1 MIYTVTISPS
11 IDYNVHLD
19 NMVTGATN
27 RSQREEYY
35 FGGKGINVSVM
46 LQHLGIPS
54 IALGFV
60 AGFTGDALE
69 KGLKEQN
76 VNTDFVHLANGIT
89 RINVKIKST
98 QETEINGQGAIPT
111 EEDFLLLI
119 DKLTK
124 MRNGDIL
131 VISGSVP
138 KGLPADSYERL
149 LSVAQQQG
157 ALPVVDTNGE
167 LLLSTLKFHPFLI
180 KPNHDELKDLFG
192 DVTPLEGAKKLQ
204 DLGARNVIVSLGK
217 DGAVLLAENGESYS
231 CGIPTGKPLNTVGSG
246 DSVVAGFMAGY
257 AKTQD
262 YQYALNLGGAAG
274 SATAFT
280 PGLAEYD
287 TIMSCLKELEEQ
299 QRQ

>member
-1 MIYTVTISPS
+1 MIYTVTINPA
-11 IDYNVHLD
+11 IDYIVHLD
-19 NMVTGATN
+19 HVEPGITN
-27 RSQREEYY
+27 RSSKEEYY
-35 FGGKGINVSVM
+35 LGGKGINVSIM

-54 IALGFV
+54 VALGFV

-69 KGLKEQN
+69 KGLEAQN
-76 VNTDFVHLANGIT
+76 VKSDFVHLANGIT

-98 QETEINGQGAIPT
+98 KETEINGQGAIPN
-111 EEDFLLLI
+111 ENDFLLLV

-124 MRNGDIL
+124 MRKDDIL
-131 VISGSVP
+131 VISGSIP
-138 KGLPADSYERL
+138 NGLPADAYERL
-149 LSVAQQQG
+149 LSVAKQQG

-192 DVTPLEGAKKLQ
+192 DISPLEGASKLQ
-204 DLGARNVIVSLGK
+204 SLGARNVIVSLGK
-217 DGAVLLAENGESYS
+217 DGALLLAENGESYT
-231 CGIPTGKPLNTVGSG
+231 CGVPKGTPLNTVGSG

-257 AKTQD
+257 AKTHD

-280 PGLAEYD
+280 PGLAEHD
-287 TIMSCLKELEEQ
+287 TIMACLAELESQ
-299 QRQ
+299 SK